1 MDFFRFGSQSS
12 SVPETTTTQG
22 NYNVRKF
29 TYRWTIPNFVNLFSS
44 GKVGIPTCTQSLN
57 LDVQTKSNTFTL
69 ILYANGFNDRV
80 KDYISIW
87 IKKSSCEEM
96 LLQFTC
102 EVLNWTVE
110 PIRKKSIKERLS
122 IESHLGWIT
131 FCRRSF
137 LIDYVNNTL
146 NNESL
151 ILECTLEI
159 FEDRAILNAE
169 IEDDDNQENKTL
181 SEIAQNMKQLLQDNS
196 FYDITFKVDS
206 ESYKAHKN
214 ILSARSRVF
223 KSMFESPLTMN
234 VEEIEISDISEETLK
249 EMLNFIYSGQVSHLH
264 VNNAMELYY
273 AADKY
278 ELDSLKNICARVM
291 VGNVRTD
298 NVIKILL
305 LSHRHSNHDL
315 EHVCITFI
323 AKNASKIQDKAEW
336 VELMKK
342 YPELANKVFKNLSY
356 KGFST
361 V

>member
-1 MDFFRFGSQSS
+1 MGQQSS
-12 SVPETTTTQG
+12 IPVTTKHG
-22 NYNVRKF
+22 NYQVHRF
-29 TYRWTIPNFVNLFSS
+29 QYMWTVPDFIKLVSS
-44 GKVGIPTCTQSLN
+44 GKIGTPTCTQSLN
-57 LDVQTKSNTFTL
+57 LEVESKVNAFTL

-102 EVLNWTVE
+102 EVLNSTGE
-110 PIRKKSIKERLS
+110 TIRKKSIKERLS
-122 IESHLGWIT
+122 IETHLGWIT

-137 LIDYVNNTL
+137 LVDNANKILKEKN
-146 NNESL
+146 L
-151 ILECTLEI
+151 ILNCILEI
-159 FEDRAILNAE
+159 FEERAIMNAE
-169 IEDDDNQENKTL
+169 TEDDEKQKYKTL
-181 SEIAQNMKQLLQDNS
+181 TEVTHNMKQLLQDNN
-196 FYDITFKVDS
+196 FYDITFKIDGRS
-206 ESYKAHKN
+206 FKAHKA

-223 KSMFESPLTMN
+223 KTMFESSLTMN

-249 EMLNFIYSGQVSHLH
+249 EMLNFIYSGEVSHLH

-305 LSHRHSNHDL
+305 LSHRHSNEEL
-315 EHVCITFI
+315 EHVCVKFI
-323 AKNASKIQDKAEW
+323 AKNTSEIQDKAEW
-336 VELMKK
+336 VELMKEH
-342 YPELANKVFKNLSY
+342 PELANKVFKNLS
-356 KGFST
+356 
-361 V
+361 